1 MQYVEGAEVVEQHIE
16 PCDAQ
21 NFRRCIVYCF
31 ITGDFTLAELE
42 SSVAVIAAST
52 GTAPLASA
60 YFRHYDMR
68 VEVRSGGIS
77 VAGNAELPSVLH
89 EMARSLSDATYLDAH
104 THASTKLSWSLWA
117 VLPLIS

>member
-1 MQYVEGAEVVEQHIE
+1 MQYVECAEVVEQHIE

-77 VAGNAELPSVLH
+77 LAGNAE
-89 EMARSLSDATYLDAH
+89 
-104 THASTKLSWSLWA
+104 
-117 VLPLIS
+117 VLPGVAPYDEFVFGCEVFECTHTRMRQRS